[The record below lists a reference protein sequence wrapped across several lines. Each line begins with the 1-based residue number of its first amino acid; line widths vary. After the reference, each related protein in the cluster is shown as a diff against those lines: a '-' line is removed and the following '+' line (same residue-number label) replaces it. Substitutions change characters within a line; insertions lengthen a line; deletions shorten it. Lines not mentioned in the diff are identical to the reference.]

1 MPPDGPSLCP
11 LWANNGHPQPFVRS
25 SIYQMTR
32 LEVTLVLSCLLNEL
46 RTTGRIIFK
55 FVLQAWF
62 HFFEQFLQ
70 SEPAARG

>member
-1 MPPDGPSLCP
+1 
-11 LWANNGHPQPFVRS
+11 
-25 SIYQMTR
+25 MTR